1 MKRRTDTAAAIAEH
15 ARLNDHLRIIQ
26 SHYNTAAADNEMLRR
41 EVHGLRMELAQARG
55 EAAPGSHSAPA
66 PQQAPSQPSQ
76 SASYPPEHYPQGS
89 AGTDLPPLRAI
100 SNGAPNGPDSMTG
113 VQYEAPR
120 TNGYRPERY

>member
-1 MKRRTDTAAAIAEH
+1 MKCRTDQLAIAEH

-41 EVHGLRMELAQARG
+41 EIHGLRMELAQARG
-55 EAAPGSHSAPA
+55 EAPPGQHSAPA
-66 PQQAPSQPSQ
+66 PAQTQSQPSQ
-76 SASYPPEHYPQGS
+76 SASYPERYAQASSG
-89 AGTDLPPLRAI
+89 ADLPPLRSI
-100 SNGAPNGPDSMTG
+100 SNGAPNPDSMTG